1 MVVSFSW
8 ARERERVWEWEWER
22 VRERGTDLEREGEKA
37 KQSPS
42 KNTDQFT
49 KTLWVPWLLLKLN
62 CRSLRHLELP
72 WVSLGDIVGQKQSKE
87 ETPQQPQPTCSTACC
102 SSPGSP
108 GCSSLLR
115 LSRDRL
121 ASQLQIALANSEAQQ
136 NTQGCEDYIVQWH
149 VKTFQG

>member
-1 MVVSFSW
+1 MTPIE
-8 ARERERVWEWEWER
+8 AE
-22 VRERGTDLEREGEKA
+22 L
-37 KQSPS
+37 
-42 KNTDQFT
+42 QFLAT
-49 KTLWVPWLLLKLN
+49 SGIALGILG
-62 CRSLRHLELP
+62 
-72 WVSLGDIVGQKQSKE
+72 SLGDIVGQKQSKE

-136 NTQGCEDYIVQWH
+136 NMQGCEDYIVQWH